1 MRDLNQP
8 TERQGHP
15 AAGRNPPTGTTKAA
29 KKTAGKT
36 AAKKTPAKK
45 TTGGRA
51 PAVTTAAVARRAA
64 AIAAMPAGS
73 IPVVVM
79 AIDFFTGKPV
89 KVIIQGR
96 NPPTGD
102 QGGG

>member
-1 MRDLNQP
+1 MRDLNP
-8 TERQGHP
+8 ASGRQEHP
-15 AAGRNPPTGTTKAA
+15 RAGRNPPTGVKKAA
-29 KKTAGKT
+29 KKAPAKKA
-36 AAKKTPAKK
+36 AAKKAAP
-45 TTGGRA
+45 TGKEPPLSAG
-51 PAVTTAAVARRAA
+51 AATRRAA

-102 QGGG
+102 P

>member
-1 MRDLNQP
+1 MRDLNP
-8 TERQGHP
+8 ASGRQEHP
-15 AAGRNPPTGTTKAA
+15 RAGRNPPTGVKKAA
-29 KKTAGKT
+29 KKTA
-36 AAKKTPAKK
+36 AKKAAP
-45 TTGGRA
+45 TGKEPPLSAG
-51 PAVTTAAVARRAA
+51 AATRRAA

-102 QGGG
+102 P